1 MVVYHSAYSVTLYPG
16 IVDYNLKL
24 NAVGGDIL
32 VGLQL
37 LGGIRKYTWSLNL
50 KKKKQTPK
58 LKLTRPSLCKGKLS
72 PPNQI

>member
-37 LGGIRKYTWSLNL
+37 LGGIRKYT
-50 KKKKQTPK
+50 
-58 LKLTRPSLCKGKLS
+58 
-72 PPNQI
+72 